1 MTISNN
7 ILTFAAN
14 KITDLMTNLK
24 TTVAILTILLLS
36 FSCSHKNET
45 EALFLHAGSII
56 EEYPDSVL
64 RLLNLQPEEI
74 EELSDGEC
82 AHYALLLARATD
94 KCKQSLLPCDS
105 LLNVALDYYD
115 EDEKEKAIALLYK
128 GRLAVEIEEEEEA
141 ISYFQEGLT
150 IIENFPEE
158 LKTKNL
164 LLSSLGN
171 IYFDAGYYDEAIK
184 IYKAMYHSSTTNL
197 DKSIALNNISTY
209 YCLINKKDSTL
220 MLQHKALNYAFA
232 SGDSLQIAMSKHN
245 LSLEYDG
252 FNELDSALYYAKSA
266 LKGLPSKENHGNYYY
281 NLGDLLLRTGSNR
294 DSVLH
299 YLNKS
304 LEDISIEGK
313 VSCLKSLYNLEK
325 KNGDYKTANIY
336 LEEHAAIIDSLYCM
350 EQSTEI
356 QQLIYEYNTK
366 IRVREEQ
373 IRGSRTIHR
382 TITGFIFACLL
393 IVLVYQNR
401 INRKRQL
408 QLQYKQSLEQ
418 AQNKLS
424 SLESTIENNQLI
436 INLLQQEHSDLKQE
450 HETKK
455 KQIEEREE
463 VITHLKNEKQQLL
476 NWLFTQSNIYKKVIA
491 LSEQTTSNKKQMKAL
506 TTTEQEQLKKTVFE
520 IYNYYISFL
529 QNKYPRLTED
539 DQLFLCLQKT
549 PLTPLSI
556 AICFGY
562 TDTHPLNQKK
572 YRIKDRMNKKEKE
585 V

>member
-1 MTISNN
+1 
-7 ILTFAAN
+7 
-14 KITDLMTNLK
+14 MTNLK

-171 IYFDAGYYDEAIK
+171 IYFYAKYYDEAIK
-184 IYKAMYHSSTTNL
+184 IYTALYECCTTDL
-197 DKSIALNNISTY
+197 DKSIALNNISSY
-209 YCLINKKDSTL
+209 YCIIDEKDSTL
-220 MLQHKALNYAFA
+220 MFQRKALDYAIA
-232 SGDSLQIAMSKHN
+232 SRDSLQIAISKHC
-245 LSLEYDG
+245 LSLEFDG
-252 FNELDSALYYAKSA
+252 FDELDSALYYAKSA
-266 LKGLPSKENHGNYYY
+266 LKELPQKENHGNCYC
-281 NLGDLLLRTGSNR
+281 NLGNLLLKTGNNK
-294 DSVLH
+294 DSALY

-304 LEDISIEGK
+304 LEELSTEGK
-313 VSCLKSLYNLEK
+313 SFCLRSLYNLEK
-325 KNGDYKTANIY
+325 ENGDYKTANLY
-336 LEEHAAIIDSLYCM
+336 LEEHTAIIDSLYFI
-350 EQSTEI
+350 EQSSEI
-356 QQLIYEYNTK
+356 QQLIHEYNTK
-366 IRVREEQ
+366 MQVREEQ
-373 IRGSRTIHR
+373 IRGNRIVR
-382 TITGFIFACLL
+382 NTITGFVFICLL
-393 IVLVYQNR
+393 IILVYQNR
-401 INRKRQL
+401 INRKKRI

-418 AQNKLS
+418 TQNKIA
-424 SLESTIENNQLI
+424 SLENTIGNNQLI
-436 INLLQQEHSDLKQE
+436 ITLLQQEQSNLMHE
-450 HETKK
+450 HENK
-455 KQIEEREE
+455 KQQIKEREN
-463 VITHLKNEKQQLL
+463 IIANLKAEKQQLL
-476 NWLFTQSNIYKKVIA
+476 NWLFTQSSIYKKVLA
-491 LSEQTTSNKKQMKAL
+491 LTKQTVSNKKEMKVL
-506 TTTEQEQLKKTVFE
+506 TTTEQEQLKNTIFD
-520 IYNYYISFL
+520 IYNEHILFL
-529 QNKYPRLTED
+529 RKTYPKLTESD
-539 DQLFLCLQKT
+539 LLFLCLQET
-549 PLTPLSI
+549 PLEQQGI

-562 TDTHPLNQKK
+562 SDTHPLNQKK
-572 YRIKDRMNKKEKE
+572 YRIKERMTGDKSKM
-585 V
+585 